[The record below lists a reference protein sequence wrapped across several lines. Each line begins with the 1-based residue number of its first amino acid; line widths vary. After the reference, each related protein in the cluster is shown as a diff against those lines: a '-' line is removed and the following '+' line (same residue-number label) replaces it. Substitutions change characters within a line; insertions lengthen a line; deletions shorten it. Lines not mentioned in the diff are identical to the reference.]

1 MRNIAAHTKADFPIP
16 PYISI
21 NRMGD
26 GLVNIQVRDAVMNVA
41 TLSLPEDDWLELAR
55 QISEDYANGNP

>member
-1 MRNIAAHTKADFPIP
+1 MRNIAAFTKADFPIP

-26 GLVNIQVRDAVMNVA
+26 GLVNIQVRDAVMNVS
-41 TLSLPEDDWLELAR
+41 TLSLSEDDWRELAR
-55 QISEDYANGNP
+55 HIAEDYAHGNP